1 MSPSGAHTMI
11 AEITMSMIAL
21 VYCQD
26 IVRVVQA
33 LSAVNICIIMC
44 HEGRKLLL
52 LATPSLVLVV

>member
-1 MSPSGAHTMI
+1 
-11 AEITMSMIAL
+11 MSMIAL

-26 IVRVVQA
+26 IVRAVQA
-33 LSAVNICIIMC
+33 LSAVNIGIIMC